1 MKCLIFLFLLKLPY
15 IKSEKYEKIN
25 LKCISSLYYLALNI
39 SKITEE
45 SYFLLSNNIPIS
57 FYPTTNC
64 KICTQLKLNET
75 KLNLIAIKENIN
87 IPYYHN
93 EYSGNIYIHN
103 ISLSNSPNIA
113 SETQFIG
120 FNKVSYKSTF
130 SINGIFSLSFLNY
143 KFNISENIFAFQFI
157 KDNCILHLG
166 GYNYNLIKNNNNL
179 KSYDVIINNKNDVN
193 YKQNWFINFN
203 EIYVN
208 NEQYIF
214 EKNEKINNNIKLTF
228 DIGTDKLHLPK
239 KFFFDNMEK
248 LFPKNSHCQIHPDGY
263 FICNCG
269 DDYKTAFGNISF
281 NINNYS
287 KFMIYPVDYIV
298 YETGITGST
307 CLAKI
312 KINYENDIFVAGNV
326 VLKNYYSIFNVEN
339 NTLLLYRNEE
349 KSIDIIFFILIILI
363 IAFAALLILIIYF
376 CRKKC
381 RNNYNRNF
389 IINNNNEQ
397 NVVNEEFEDDDI
409 QEPINPGQGE
419 SSEETE

>member
-45 SYFLLSNNIPIS
+45 SYFLLSNNIPVS

-143 KFNISENIFAFQFI
+143 KFNTSENIFAFQFI

-248 LFPKNSHCQIHPDGY
+248 LFPKNSHCQIH
-263 FICNCG
+263 
-269 DDYKTAFGNISF
+269 
-281 NINNYS
+281 
-287 KFMIYPVDYIV
+287 DYIV